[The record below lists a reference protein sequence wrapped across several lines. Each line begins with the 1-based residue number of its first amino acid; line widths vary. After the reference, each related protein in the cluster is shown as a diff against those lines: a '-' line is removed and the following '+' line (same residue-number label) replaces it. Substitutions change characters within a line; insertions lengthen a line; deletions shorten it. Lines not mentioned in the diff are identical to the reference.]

1 MNAVKRLFGVEAKD
15 IQEDVILTP
24 FLDCAYFAHSDK
36 AKKAKGFLFEVF
48 TEEHYSVIKTGVG
61 ASFVGDAVMYLAQT
75 PCKKLYFLG
84 SCAGCGH
91 SEVGDIL
98 LAEKALAAESFTDII
113 EENGRYAF
121 VIPKKSLHEDLLK
134 WRASCGNQQEKDVI
148 QQANIATLGSL
159 SQQDRLTAFLKQHGI
174 SGVDMEVSAF
184 FSAANK
190 RNCACCALLY
200 VTDIIGEKSFFRA
213 LTNEERA
220 KIKEARQRAVTLVC
234 DFIRSQNA

>member
-24 FLDCAYFAHSDK
+24 FLDFAYFAQGKK
-36 AKKAKGFLFEVF
+36 AKKAKGFLFEVL
-48 TEEHYSVIKTGVG
+48 TDEYCSVIKTGVG

-84 SCAGCGH
+84 SCAGYGRC
-91 SEVGDIL
+91 EVGDIL
-98 LAEKALAAESFTDII
+98 LAEKALAVESFTDII
-113 EENGRYAF
+113 EEKNRYAF
-121 VIPKKSLHEDLLK
+121 VSPKKSLQNDLLK
-134 WRASCGNQQEKDVI
+134 WSASHENQQEKTVI
-148 QQANIATLGSL
+148 KNATIATLGSL
-159 SQQDRLTAFLKQHGI
+159 SQQDRLTAFLKQNDI

-200 VTDIIGEKSFFRA
+200 VTDIIGEKSFFRG
-213 LTNEERA
+213 LSNEERA
-220 KIKEARQRAVTLVC
+220 EIKEARQRAVTLVC